1 MSAPG
6 RAAAPLQTAGWLF
19 FLLISLF
26 VTLLPFFWMIY
37 QSCDAAV
44 AAVSANAYRRLFA
57 QASIPTHFVNSVIY
71 AGGLTALSLI
81 FNTLAGFAFACL
93 QFPRR
98 ERLFTLLLMTMMIP
112 SQITLVPMFL
122 FLKFFGMLNSFSGLI
137 IPGSAH
143 VFGIF
148 MIRQFL
154 RDLPEEV
161 FEAARIDGC
170 SEWHLFRHIVL
181 PLSRPILATLAVI
194 SFIGAWNEFL
204 WPLIVMQKQNMYPLP
219 VALTMLNSQFYD
231 DMGLMMA
238 GAVVTMVPALLIFA
252 FAQRHYIK
260 GLTRGA
266 GK

>member
-1 MSAPG
+1 MTTSG
-6 RAAAPLQTAGWLF
+6 RAVAPLHTAGWLV
-19 FLLISLF
+19 FLAFSLL
-26 VTLLPFFWMIY
+26 VTLLPFLWMFY
-37 QSCDAAV
+37 HSCSEIQAGFSVD
-44 AAVSANAYRRLFA
+44 AYRRLFA
-57 QASIPTHFVNSVIY
+57 QATIPRHFANSIIY

-148 MIRQFL
+148 MVRQFL

-204 WPLIVMQKQNMYPLP
+204 WPLIVMQKQEMYPLP
-219 VALTMLNSQFYD
+219 VALTMLNSQYYD

-238 GAVVTMVPALLIFA
+238 GAVVTMVPALLVFA

>member
-1 MSAPG
+1 MSQP
-6 RAAAPLQTAGWLF
+6 RQTS
-19 FLLISLF
+19 SLF
-26 VTLLPFFWMIY
+26 LTVGWFLFLALTLGLTLLPFAWMIW
-37 QSCDAAV
+37 QSSGV
-44 AAVSANAYRRLFA
+44 ASEAVSVSAYRRLFA
-57 QASIPTHFVNSVIY
+57 QADIPRHFFNSVVF
-71 AGGLTALSLI
+71 AGGLTILSLI

-122 FLKFFGMLNSFSGLI
+122 FLKAFGMLNSFAGLI

-148 MIRQFL
+148 MVRQFL

-170 SEWHLFRHIVL
+170 SEWHLFRFLVL

-204 WPLIVMQKQNMYPLP
+204 WPLIVMQGEKMYPLP
-219 VALTMLNSQFYD
+219 VALTILNSQFYD

-238 GAVVTMVPALLIFA
+238 GAVVTMVPALVVFA
-252 FAQRHYIK
+252 LAQRHYIR
-260 GLTRGA
+260 GLTRGS